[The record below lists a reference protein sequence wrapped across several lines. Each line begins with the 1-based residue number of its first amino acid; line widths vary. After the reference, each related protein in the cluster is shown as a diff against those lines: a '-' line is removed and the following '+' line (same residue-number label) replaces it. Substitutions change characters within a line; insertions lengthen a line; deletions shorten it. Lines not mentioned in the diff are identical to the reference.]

1 MATSLFG
8 SSFYGGEFFNGAAA
22 STGQTPAGG
31 VIGRKRRW
39 VQIDEVLYHAT
50 EDDIQ
55 AILARAPAEAKPE
68 VKPIHKRKAKKILAK
83 QALQK
88 AQVIVTEPWDD
99 EDDVEFLLLH

>member
-1 MATSLFG
+1 MATSFFG
-8 SSFYGGEFFNGAAA
+8 GSFFGGEFFNAPAAPGVSATGA
-22 STGQTPAGG
+22 GIG
-31 VIGRKRRW
+31 GRKRRW
-39 VQIDEVLYHAT
+39 VQIGEVLYHAT

-55 AILARAPAEAKPE
+55 AILARAPAESKPE

-88 AQVIVTEPWDD
+88 PVVITEPWDD